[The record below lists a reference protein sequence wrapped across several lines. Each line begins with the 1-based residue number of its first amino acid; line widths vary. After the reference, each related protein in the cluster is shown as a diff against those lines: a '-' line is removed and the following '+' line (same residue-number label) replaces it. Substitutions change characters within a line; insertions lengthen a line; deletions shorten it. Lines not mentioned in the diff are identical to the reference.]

1 MVLDHPSAR
10 RYPPCTMMKR
20 ATVESTADAYLELLA
35 ARGVE
40 YFFANAGTDFAPI
53 IEAYARRGA
62 QGQASPR
69 PITVPHEVPAVAMAH
84 GYTMVSGRAQAV
96 MVHVIVGAGNAAGG
110 VINAARSNIPML
122 FSAGRN
128 PVTEAGAAGSR
139 DRPIHWAQEAF
150 DQAGMLREF
159 VKWDY
164 ELKRFDQLETVVDR
178 ALTLT
183 QSEPRGPVYLT
194 LPREVLAERHDA
206 IEYADPARAAVPAA
220 TLPDPAAV
228 QEAAAML
235 AVARNPIIIT
245 KALGRD
251 PAAVPVLVRLAET
264 LGAPVFDQFHTYV
277 NFPQDHALHGGFEA
291 APHLAEADVIL
302 VVESDVPWF
311 PHMTRPKP
319 ETRIV
324 HLGVDPLFSRYPV
337 RGFPADLAL
346 AGTPRLGLAALA
358 DALGARVDP
367 RAVAERRQR
376 WAAAGARRREAAAAK
391 SRAVAGDTP
400 LDMVALSRAIGELVD
415 DRTIVVNEYD
425 LDATQCTFTRP
436 GSYFAAPPSGG
447 LGWGLGAALGA
458 KLAAPDHS
466 VICCVGD
473 GAYIFGSPTASHFVS
488 RAYNLPVLFVVF
500 NNRTWNAVKRAVQTY
515 AADGW
520 AVRTDSM
527 PLTALEPSPDY
538 EMICRASGGH
548 GEKVEDPAALPDAL
562 RRGLRIVKEEKRQVV
577 LNVICKK
584 P

>member
-1 MVLDHPSAR
+1 
-10 RYPPCTMMKR
+10 MMKR

-128 PVTEAGAAGSR
+128 PITEAGAAGSR

-178 ALTLT
+178 ALTLA

-206 IEYADPARAAVPAA
+206 IEYADPARAVVPAA
-220 TLPDPAAV
+220 TLPDPLAV
-228 QEAAAML
+228 SEAAAML
-235 AVARNPIIIT
+235 AAARNPIIIT

-251 PAAVPVLVRLAET
+251 PAAVPALVRLAEV

-291 APHLAEADVIL
+291 APHLADADAIL
-302 VVESDVPWF
+302 VIESDVPWF
-311 PHMTRPKP
+311 PQMNRPKP

-346 AGTPRLGLAALA
+346 AGTPRLALAALV
-358 DALGARVDP
+358 DAVANALARRPDGAV
-367 RAVAERRQR
+367 VAERRER

-391 SRAVAGDTP
+391 SRAVQGDSP
-400 LDMVALSRAIGELVD
+400 IDMLWLSRAIGELVD

-425 LDATQCTFTRP
+425 LDASQCTFSRP

-515 AADGW
+515 ARDGW

-527 PLTALEPSPDY
+527 PLTALEPAPDY
-538 EMICRASGGH
+538 EMICQASGGH
-548 GEKVEDPAALPDAL
+548 GEKVEDPAALADAL
-562 RRGLRIVKEEKRQVV
+562 RRGLRIVREEKRQVV

>member
-1 MVLDHPSAR
+1 
-10 RYPPCTMMKR
+10 MMKR

-53 IEAYARRGA
+53 IEAYARRSA

-84 GYTMVSGRAQAV
+84 GYTMVTGRPQVV

-110 VINAARSNIPML
+110 VINAARSNLPVL

-128 PVTEAGAAGSR
+128 PITEAGAAGSR

-178 ALTLT
+178 ALTLA

-206 IEYADPARAAVPAA
+206 IEYSDPPRAAVPAA
-220 TLPDPAAV
+220 TLPDRAAV
-228 QEAAAML
+228 DEVAAIL
-235 AVARNPIIIT
+235 AGARNPIIIT
-245 KALGRD
+245 KAAGRD
-251 PAAVPVLVRLAET
+251 PAAVPALVRLAET

-277 NFPQDHALHGGFEA
+277 NFPQDHDLHGGFEA
-291 APHLAEADVIL
+291 APHLDETDAIL
-302 VVESDVPWF
+302 VIESDVPWF
-311 PHMTRPKP
+311 PQMKRPKP
-319 ETRIV
+319 ETRVI

-337 RGFPADLAL
+337 RGFPADAAL
-346 AGTPRLGLAALA
+346 AGTPRLSLAALA
-358 DALGARVDP
+358 DAVGKRVD
-367 RAVAERRQR
+367 RAAVSARRQR
-376 WAAAGARRREAAAAK
+376 WTQAGTRRREAARAK
-391 SRAVAGDTP
+391 AESLRAEAP
-400 LDMVALSRAIGELVD
+400 IDMLWLSRAIGEVVD

-458 KLAAPDHS
+458 KLAAPDQS

-515 AADGW
+515 ARDGW
-520 AVRTDSM
+520 AVRTDTM

-548 GEKVEDPAALPDAL
+548 GEKIEDPAALPDAL
-562 RRGLRIVKEEKRQVV
+562 RRGLRIVHEEKRQVV